1 MDIALFIPGLIL
13 LLARKYSW
21 VLAIIVILASSY
33 LQLALE
39 QGGISLFPFRHN
51 VRDTGILLYI
61 LLFLSLFLRKKI
73 RFKLVHFKKS
83 ISLFF
88 TFLFISSF
96 VDLAIN
102 NYEIGDVIRNI
113 RNWIFLTVIFIY
125 PAFTAGTIK
134 ETLNIIV
141 TVAAA
146 FGALLLIQSLTGIHI
161 IGDER
166 IYNFQGQIISRGVKP
181 PVYSVLSILIVY
193 SNLLNYTKT
202 KKWIYILILFLPIVI
217 SLKISY
223 FVAVLIG
230 IFLIEIK
237 LNFLNIK
244 KIVPATLGITIVL
257 LGIFTYSNVFKYR
270 FLETLGQTEVL
281 VAAQVEGNLSYRLF
295 HFGER
300 FEYCMEG
307 FQTALFGIGSVSEE
321 NFRQNIFY
329 LGQPDSSTGKSTAQL
344 NTGDI
349 AWSVLILRFGLV
361 GIFIYLIMYISIMI
375 KFIKYRQNKIA
386 LVFASYL
393 IMNLFFFSFANTII
407 ANSEFFIFPLLIAS
421 KFSKFDL

>member
-1 MDIALFIPGLIL
+1 
-13 LLARKYSW
+13 
-21 VLAIIVILASSY
+21 
-33 LQLALE
+33 
-39 QGGISLFPFRHN
+39 
-51 VRDTGILLYI
+51 
-61 LLFLSLFLRKKI
+61 
-73 RFKLVHFKKS
+73 
-83 ISLFF
+83 
-88 TFLFISSF
+88 
-96 VDLAIN
+96 LAIN